1 MQKEE
6 ELLRKRLMELSKI
19 AYHRNFITYTDFLN
33 LNELNIL
40 HTLPKD
46 ALYTPY
52 RTFGGY
58 ASSER
63 QIAAFLPD
71 ALCLRSEEED
81 LAYPMGIIHIV
92 PRSQKFSEQLSHR
105 DYLGA
110 LLSLGIDRS
119 KIGDI
124 IVEEQGAFVFV
135 SDKLLSYLCEEL
147 TQIRRTRVTV
157 CEESFSR
164 FSYTPKYEKRTGT
177 VASVRLD
184 TLLSLAFSSSRSRL
198 SPLIESGKV
207 FVNGKLITSNGYNL
221 KEDDVISVR
230 GYGKFIYREV
240 LSQTKKGRLLVEI
253 HKLI

>member
-6 ELLRKRLMELSKI
+6 ELLRKRLIELSKI

-46 ALYTPY
+46 TLYTPY

-71 ALCLRSEEED
+71 ALCLRSEIED
-81 LAYPMGIIHIV
+81 LAYPMGIIHIL

-110 LLSLGIDRS
+110 LLSLGIERS

-135 SDKLLSYLCEEL
+135 SDKLLSYVCKEM
-147 TQIRRTRVTV
+147 TQIRRTQVIV
-157 CEESFSR
+157 CEESFSE
-164 FSYTPKYEKRTGT
+164 FHYTQKYEKITGT

-198 SPLIESGKV
+198 SPLIEAGKV
-207 FVNGKLITSNGYNL
+207 FVNGRLISSNGYNV

-230 GYGKFIYREV
+230 GYGKFIYRKV
-240 LSQTKKGRLLVEI
+240 ISQTKKGRLLVEI

>member
-6 ELLRKRLMELSKI
+6 ELLRKRLIELSKI

-46 ALYTPY
+46 TLYTPY

-71 ALCLRSEEED
+71 ALCLRSEIED
-81 LAYPMGIIHIV
+81 LAYPMGIIHIL

-110 LLSLGIDRS
+110 LLSLGIERS
-119 KIGDI
+119 
-124 IVEEQGAFVFV
+124 EM
-135 SDKLLSYLCEEL
+135 
-147 TQIRRTRVTV
+147 TQIRRTQVIV
-157 CEESFSR
+157 CEESFSE
-164 FSYTPKYEKRTGT
+164 FHYTQKYEKITGT

-198 SPLIESGKV
+198 SPLIEAGKV
-207 FVNGKLITSNGYNL
+207 FVNGKLISSNGYNV

-230 GYGKFIYREV
+230 GYGKFIYRKV
-240 LSQTKKGRLLVEI
+240 ISQTKKGRLLVEI

>member
-6 ELLRKRLMELSKI
+6 ELLRKRLLELSKI
-19 AYHRNFITYTDFLN
+19 ASYRNFITYTDFLN

-46 ALYTPY
+46 VLYTPY

-71 ALCLRSEEED
+71 ALCLRSEAED
-81 LAYPMGIIHIV
+81 LSYPMGIIHIM
-92 PRSQKFSEQLSHR
+92 PRSRKFSEQLSHR

-110 LLSLGIDRS
+110 LLSLGIERA

-135 SDKLLSYLCEEL
+135 SDKLLSYLCKEL
-147 TQIRRTRVTV
+147 SQIRRTPVIA
-157 CEESFSR
+157 CEEPFSE
-164 FSYTPKYEKRTGT
+164 FSYSPKYEKITGT

-184 TLLSLAFSSSRSRL
+184 TLLSLAFASSRSRL
-198 SPLIESGKV
+198 SPLIEAGKV
-207 FVNGKLITSNGYNL
+207 FVNGKLITSNGYTL
-221 KEDDVISVR
+221 KENDVISVR
-230 GYGKFIYREV
+230 GHGKFIYREII
-240 LSQTKKGRLLVEI
+240 SQTKKGRLLVEI

>member
-6 ELLRKRLMELSKI
+6 ELLRKRLIELSKI
-19 AYHRNFITYTDFLN
+19 AHHRNFITYTDFLN

-46 ALYTPY
+46 TLYTPY

-71 ALCLRSEEED
+71 ALCLRSEIED
-81 LAYPMGIIHIV
+81 LAYPMGIIHIL

-110 LLSLGIDRS
+110 LLSLGIERS

-135 SDKLLSYLCEEL
+135 SDKLLSYVCKEM
-147 TQIRRTRVTV
+147 TQIRRT
-157 CEESFSR
+157 
-164 FSYTPKYEKRTGT
+164 
-177 VASVRLD
+177 
-184 TLLSLAFSSSRSRL
+184 
-198 SPLIESGKV
+198 
-207 FVNGKLITSNGYNL
+207 
-221 KEDDVISVR
+221 
-230 GYGKFIYREV
+230 
-240 LSQTKKGRLLVEI
+240 
-253 HKLI
+253 

>member
-6 ELLRKRLMELSKI
+6 ELLRKRLIELSKI
-19 AYHRNFITYTDFLN
+19 ASYRNFITYTDFLN

-40 HTLPKD
+40 HTLSKD
-46 ALYTPY
+46 VLYTPY

-71 ALCLRSEEED
+71 ALCLRSEAED
-81 LAYPMGIIHIV
+81 LSYPMGIIHIM
-92 PRSQKFSEQLSHR
+92 PRNRKFSEQLSHR

-110 LLSLGIDRS
+110 LLSLGIERA

-147 TQIRRTRVTV
+147 SQIRRTPVIA
-157 CEESFSR
+157 CEEPFSE
-164 FSYTPKYEKRTGT
+164 FSYSPKYEKITGT

-184 TLLSLAFSSSRSRL
+184 TLLSLAFASSRSRL
-198 SPLIESGKV
+198 SPLIEAGKV
-207 FVNGKLITSNGYNL
+207 FVNGKLITSNGYTL
-221 KEDDVISVR
+221 KENDVISVR
-230 GYGKFIYREV
+230 GHGKFIYREI

>member
-6 ELLRKRLMELSKI
+6 ELLRKRLIELSKI

-46 ALYTPY
+46 TLYTPY

-71 ALCLRSEEED
+71 ALCLRSEIED
-81 LAYPMGIIHIV
+81 LAYPMGIIHIL

-110 LLSLGIDRS
+110 LLSLGIERS

-135 SDKLLSYLCEEL
+135 SDKLLSYVCKEM
-147 TQIRRTRVTV
+147 TQIRRTQVIV
-157 CEESFSR
+157 CEESFSE
-164 FSYTPKYEKRTGT
+164 FHYTQKYEKITGT

-198 SPLIESGKV
+198 SPLIEAGKV
-207 FVNGKLITSNGYNL
+207 FVNGKLISSNGYNV

-230 GYGKFIYREV
+230 GYGHE
-240 LSQTKKGRLLVEI
+240 
-253 HKLI
+253 